1 MRAGQNYMYIETTR
15 NNRNALYCRVPTQN
29 RHQPTYSTQTS
40 IFYNSFAQVE
50 DLDMNP
56 SLSQSHI

>member
-1 MRAGQNYMYIETTR
+1 MYIETTR